1 MYENK
6 IENIF
11 TVYGD
16 FERVIGDTT
25 INGDEIYY
33 KNGDVELKSTIN
45 KHSSGV
51 FVRNDSIKNISG
63 KKQLFRYLTF
73 RFLLFRL
80 NTQK

>member
-33 KNGDVELKSTIN
+33 KNGEVELKSVN
-45 KHSSGV
+45 YRHASGV
-51 FVRNDSIKNISG
+51 IERKDTIKSVLTI
-63 KKQLFRYLTF
+63 LFILS
-73 RFLLFRL
+73 
-80 NTQK
+80 